1 MIQVTSKL
9 FGNLE
14 LPLSLAEFSKDQD
27 SWGALSKHIVYH
39 IYTDEAIRV
48 LLYAV
53 KDGETD
59 TSQELEIITE
69 TNLIFK

>member
-14 LPLSLAEFSKDQD
+14 LPLTLAEFSKDQD
-27 SWGALSKHIVYH
+27 HWGALSKHIVYH
-39 IYTDEAIRV
+39 IYTDEVVRV

-69 TNLIFK
+69 RNITFR